1 MNYSVKTKFEQF
13 RFIIVISN
21 NGVEENILTPLDK
34 TGIKC
39 LIEAIEEFLEDSVLN
54 DTDEIQV
61 IRSNDDE
68 SVGIYVYVSDE
79 DDDPEVKIFWFN
91 DYK

>member
-1 MNYSVKTKFEQF
+1 MDYSVKTKFEQF

-21 NGVEENILTPLDK
+21 NGVDENILTPLDK
-34 TGIKC
+34 TGAKC
-39 LIEAIEEFLEDSVLN
+39 LMEAIKEFLEDSVLN

-61 IRSNDDE
+61 IRSNDG

>member
-1 MNYSVKTKFEQF
+1 M
-13 RFIIVISN
+13 
-21 NGVEENILTPLDK
+21 
-34 TGIKC
+34 
-39 LIEAIEEFLEDSVLN
+39 EAIKEFLEDSVLN